1 VSQCVYNVYESKNLL
16 SDYYYESV
24 DNNYELKPI
33 FFTLSPCGSIKTLEF
48 MKWLGIE
55 VPKWLYNDLKH
66 AKDILE
72 TSVRTSI
79 LIADEILEFA
89 AQKNI
94 PVGFNIE
101 SISNKKDEID
111 AATEILNTI
120 AQRLQRDKNTISSEE
135 IIAVEN

>member
-1 VSQCVYNVYESKNLL
+1 
-16 SDYYYESV
+16 
-24 DNNYELKPI
+24 
-33 FFTLSPCGSIKTLEF
+33 

-79 LIADEILEFA
+79 LIADELLEFA
-89 AQKNI
+89 AQKQI
-94 PVGFNIE
+94 PVGFNVE

-120 AQRLQRDKNTISSEE
+120 AARLQKERKTIPAEKV
-135 IIAVEN
+135 IAAAI